1 MIGAFIGIV
10 YETISIVFVHR
21 VEEETTEISHSG
33 AQLRYRSCLMSKTFP
48 RLLLI
53 AILTLI
59 GSPSYADLKIATV
72 DLARIMNETKAAKD
86 QREKLNSLS
95 ETLKEKTEAKKDEL
109 KTIQARLESNK
120 ESKTYARE
128 NAAFQSKTRDF
139 ARFVEDSKDELR
151 REMSRINQEL
161 TASALKEIRNYAE
174 KNGFD
179 LVVTKSERQRGP
191 ILFGPDAIDITD
203 QLLAK

>member
-1 MIGAFIGIV
+1 
-10 YETISIVFVHR
+10 
-21 VEEETTEISHSG
+21 
-33 AQLRYRSCLMSKTFP
+33 
-48 RLLLI
+48 
-53 AILTLI
+53 
-59 GSPSYADLKIATV
+59 
-72 DLARIMNETKAAKD
+72 
-86 QREKLNSLS
+86 
-95 ETLKEKTEAKKDEL
+95 
-109 KTIQARLESNK
+109 
-120 ESKTYARE
+120 
-128 NAAFQSKTRDF
+128 
-139 ARFVEDSKDELR
+139 VEDSKDELR